1 MIIFS
6 SSYLIIPYPRTT
18 VVIIQSVP
26 AVIIKFGLPHF
37 IDYVPHKLRPTLLA
51 SFWTLAAVVTA
62 ACPPNVTPL
71 FRILMT
77 LLASASAAATEVS
90 CLGRLPYYGRSALV
104 GWGIG
109 TGAGNL
115 VSSVAPFVWTAQM
128 GHQIRAA
135 IGYVYYFIGFIL
147 CAYYIILPEPMESES
162 TLNGQLW
169 KSDDDSRSQPSSLL
183 IQEPSVQPTRLASR
197 IQHNMSILREIQHP
211 YVILLFISAASQS
224 ILAPGINR
232 GYAVFRGFRSFETFV
247 ASHNLAFHLGGF
259 LSRSSILILRVR
271 NIERLQRYLII
282 VSALCLVGAVGNILP
297 SATLLHGLLSC
308 VGTLAGATYVNAIA
322 STWDYLTTNS
332 PENTA
337 FGLSAIGLGESAGFL
352 GGSLVACF
360 IESHLCTSAPSLG
373 VRWCTDPKTY

>member
-1 MIIFS
+1 M
-6 SSYLIIPYPRTT
+6 
-18 VVIIQSVP
+18 
-26 AVIIKFGLPHF
+26 
-37 IDYVPHKLRPTLLA
+37 
-51 SFWTLAAVVTA
+51 VTA

-115 VSSVAPFVWTAQM
+115 LSSVAPFIWTAQM

-135 IGYVYYFIGFIL
+135 IGYVYYLIGFIL
-147 CAYYIILPEPMESES
+147 CAYYIILPEPMEPES
-162 TLNGQLW
+162 TLNGQLS
-169 KSDDDSRSQPSSLL
+169 KADGDGRARSFSLL
-183 IQEPSVQPTRLASR
+183 IQEPQAQPKRLASR
-197 IQHNMSILREIQHP
+197 IQHNLGLLREIQYP
-211 YVILLFISAASQS
+211 FIRLLLISAASQTL
-224 ILAPGINR
+224 LAPGINR
-232 GYAVFRGFRSFETFV
+232 AHAVFRGFRSFESFV

-259 LSRSSILILRVR
+259 ISRSSSLVLRIQ
-271 NIERLQRYLII
+271 NIERLQRYLVI
-282 VSALCLVGAVGNILP
+282 VSAISLLGAVGNILP
-297 SATLLHGLLSC
+297 SAILLHGLLSC
-308 VGTLAGATYVNAIA
+308 VGTLAGATYINAIA

-332 PENTA
+332 PENME
-337 FGLSAIGLGESAGFL
+337 FGLSAAGVGESAGFL

-360 IESHLCTSAPSLG
+360 IESQLCTSGPVLG

>member
-1 MIIFS
+1 M
-6 SSYLIIPYPRTT
+6 LIIQ
-18 VVIIQSVP
+18 IVP
-26 AVIIKFGLPHF
+26 AFIIKLGLPHL
-37 IDYVPHKLRPTLLA
+37 IGYVPQKLRPILLA

-71 FRILMT
+71 FRTLMT

-115 VSSVAPFVWTAQM
+115 ASSVAPFIWTAHM

-147 CAYYIILPEPMESES
+147 CAYYIVLPEPMESES
-162 TLNGQLW
+162 TLNGQLS
-169 KSDDDSRSQPSSLL
+169 KSDEVNRAQSSSLL
-183 IQEPSVQPTRLASR
+183 IQEPQTQPKRLASR
-197 IQHNMSILREIQHP
+197 IQQNLDILGEIQHP
-211 YVILLFISAASQS
+211 YIMLLLVSAASQS
-224 ILAPGINR
+224 MLAPGINR
-232 GYAVFRGFRSFETFV
+232 GHAVFRGFRSFESFV

-259 LSRSSILILRVR
+259 ISRSSILVLRIR
-271 NIERLQRYLII
+271 NIERLQRCLII
-282 VSALCLVGAVGNILP
+282 ASIVCLLGVVGNILP
-297 SATLLHGLLSC
+297 SVILLHGLLSC
-308 VGTLAGATYVNAIA
+308 VGVLAGATYINAIA

-332 PENTA
+332 PENTE
-337 FGLSAIGLGESAGFL
+337 FGLSAVGLGESTGLL

-360 IESHLCTSAPSLG
+360 IESQMCTSGPFLG
-373 VRWCTDPKTY
+373 MRWCTDPKAY